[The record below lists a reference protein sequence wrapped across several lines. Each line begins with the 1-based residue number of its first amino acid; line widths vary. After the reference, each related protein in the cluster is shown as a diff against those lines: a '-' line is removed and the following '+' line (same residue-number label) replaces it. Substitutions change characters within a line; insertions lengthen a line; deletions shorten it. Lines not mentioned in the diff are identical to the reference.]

1 MARIIAA
8 TGAMIGVLFVVSLTT
23 FAIQAALPG
32 SAADIRV
39 GERLDLSPEQ
49 RDKLV
54 ELVRRDLGLDRPI
67 VIQYWAWLTHALKLD
82 FGVAENGQSVREVI
96 APRIGPT
103 LELTIVTMA
112 ISFPIAV
119 LLAIVAVRRGGR
131 VATVVDTLTLGVWV
145 VPTFWMAILLV
156 LLLAV
161 WLPVVPASGYVSW
174 HEDAVGHG
182 KALLMPVVA
191 LGLPIIAVQYQ
202 FLAQGMREA
211 YRHQYV
217 KTAMAKGLSETTVLY
232 RHVLP
237 NALLPSLTLLGIQ
250 FGHLIGGVVVIERIF
265 AWPGVGGLL
274 LGSIDRQDF
283 SVMIACVLAIA
294 AAYVLFSTVI
304 EIAYGLADPRVRR
317 S

>member
-103 LELTIVTMA
+103 LELTIDNYGDQL
-112 ISFPIAV
+112 SD
-119 LLAIVAVRRGGR
+119 RGC
-131 VATVVDTLTLGVWV
+131 
-145 VPTFWMAILLV
+145 
-156 LLLAV
+156 
-161 WLPVVPASGYVSW
+161 S
-174 HEDAVGHG
+174 
-182 KALLMPVVA
+182 
-191 LGLPIIAVQYQ
+191 
-202 FLAQGMREA
+202 
-211 YRHQYV
+211 
-217 KTAMAKGLSETTVLY
+217 
-232 RHVLP
+232 
-237 NALLPSLTLLGIQ
+237 LPSSRCDA
-250 FGHLIGGVVVIERIF
+250 E
-265 AWPGVGGLL
+265 GGLRP
-274 LGSIDRQDF
+274 SWTR
-283 SVMIACVLAIA
+283 
-294 AAYVLFSTVI
+294 
-304 EIAYGLADPRVRR
+304 
-317 S
+317 